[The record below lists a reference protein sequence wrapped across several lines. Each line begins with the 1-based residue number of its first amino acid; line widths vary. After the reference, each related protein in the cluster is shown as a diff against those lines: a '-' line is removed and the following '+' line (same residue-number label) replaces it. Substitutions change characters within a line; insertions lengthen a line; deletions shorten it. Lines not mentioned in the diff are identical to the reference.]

1 MEFVVKLNTNG
12 NPTFNYFARPQPKD
26 LKLFYVMAI
35 QKKKIGLSVFQN
47 LLWVYGMAWMNVR
60 FPSLKFCPSPPMA
73 IIPVIDLFICI
84 NLPTSRSLARVRR
97 DVIKPSDKLRLLK
110 QPARKTREAVRAA
123 DYMVQTLRLISEK
136 AHHVHKRSINAT
148 GMITKLRSDLS
159 LSDVPCSR
167 LSICVFS

>member
-1 MEFVVKLNTNG
+1 MSSVPNCKSLWIKASAKWLNVKCKCSVYKNVAQ
-12 NPTFNYFARPQPKD
+12 NPCS
-26 LKLFYVMAI
+26 VM
-35 QKKKIGLSVFQN
+35 
-47 LLWVYGMAWMNVR
+47 
-60 FPSLKFCPSPPMA
+60 
-73 IIPVIDLFICI
+73 PVIDLIICI

-148 GMITKLRSDLS
+148 GMKTAHCKTCKTQFTSITAW
-159 LSDVPCSR
+159 CSM
-167 LSICVFS
+167 LKTVFSSRPADSRWA